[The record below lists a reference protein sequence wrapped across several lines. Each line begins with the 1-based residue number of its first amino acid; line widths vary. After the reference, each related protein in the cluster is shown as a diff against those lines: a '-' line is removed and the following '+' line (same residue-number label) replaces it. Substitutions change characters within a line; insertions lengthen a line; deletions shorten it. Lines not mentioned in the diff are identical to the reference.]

1 MRNFTAV
8 VAAAAIQLLPGAV
21 LGHAQDHDHAEM
33 AAAHTAPSAAAVAT
47 PAAAAPA
54 GQAAFEAIYDVV
66 RRLEAD
72 PSTDWTRVDIEAL
85 RLHLIDMD
93 RVFTEA
99 GVQTTSIPGGA
110 RFRVRGTGEVV
121 GSIQRMA
128 GAHARA
134 LEGSEHF
141 LATVETT
148 EDGVTME
155 VTAADGMPET
165 VAKIRGLGFAG
176 LLTLDDHH
184 APHHWM
190 MATGSAPPGH

>member
-1 MRNFTAV
+1 MKNLTAV
-8 VAAAAIQLLPGAV
+8 IAAAALQLLPGAV
-21 LGHAQDHDHAEM
+21 HVQAQDHDHAEM
-33 AAAHTAPSAAAVAT
+33 SAPASVT
-47 PAAAAPA
+47 APA
-54 GQAAFEAIYDVV
+54 GQAAFEAINDVV

-72 PSTDWTRVDIEAL
+72 PSTDWSTVDIEAL

-99 GVQTTSIPGGA
+99 GAETTTIPGGA
-110 RFRVRGTGEVV
+110 RFLVRGTGDVV

-134 LEGSEHF
+134 LENSEQF
-141 LATVETT
+141 QAAVETT
-148 EDGVTME
+148 SDGVTMD
-155 VTAADGMPET
+155 VTAADGLPET

-190 MATGSAPPGH
+190 MATGAAPPGH

>member
-1 MRNFTAV
+1 MKNLTAV
-8 VAAAAIQLLPGAV
+8 IAAAALQLLPGAV
-21 LGHAQDHDHAEM
+21 HVQAQDHDHAEM
-33 AAAHTAPSAAAVAT
+33 SAPASVTAT
-47 PAAAAPA
+47 APA
-54 GQAAFEAIYDVV
+54 GQAAFEAITDVV
-66 RRLEAD
+66 RRLEVD
-72 PSTDWTRVDIEAL
+72 PDTDWTTVDIEAL

-99 GVQTTSIPGGA
+99 GVETTTISGGA
-110 RFRVRGTGEVV
+110 RFLVRGTGDVV

-134 LEGSEHF
+134 LENSEQF
-141 LATVETT
+141 RAVVETT
-148 EDGVTME
+148 GDGVTMD
-155 VTAADGMPET
+155 VTAADGLQET

>member
-1 MRNFTAV
+1 MKNLTAV
-8 VAAAAIQLLPGAV
+8 IAAAALQLLPGAV
-21 LGHAQDHDHAEM
+21 HGQAQGHDHAEM
-33 AAAHTAPSAAAVAT
+33 SAPASV
-47 PAAAAPA
+47 PAAATATTAATAPA
-54 GQAAFEAIYDVV
+54 GQAAFEAINDVV

-72 PSTDWTRVDIEAL
+72 PSTDWNTVDIEAL

-99 GVQTTSIPGGA
+99 GVETTTIPGGA
-110 RFRVRGTGEVV
+110 RFRVRGTGDVV

-134 LEGSEHF
+134 LENSEQF
-141 LATVETT
+141 RAAVETT
-148 EDGVTME
+148 GDGVTMD
-155 VTAADGMPET
+155 VTAADGLPET

>member
-1 MRNFTAV
+1 MKNLTAI
-8 VAAAAIQLLPGAV
+8 VAAAALQLLPGAV
-21 LGHAQDHDHAEM
+21 HGQAQDHEHAEM
-33 AAAHTAPSAAAVAT
+33 SASAGVPEAATVAT
-47 PAAAAPA
+47 PAAAPA
-54 GQAAFEAIYDVV
+54 GQAAFEAINDVV

-72 PSTDWTRVDIEAL
+72 PSTDWSTVDIEAL

-99 GVQTTSIPGGA
+99 GVETTTIPGGA
-110 RFRVRGTGEVV
+110 RFLVRGTGDAV

-134 LEGSEHF
+134 LENSEQF
-141 LATVETT
+141 RAAVETT
-148 EDGVTME
+148 SDGVTMD
-155 VTAADGMPET
+155 VTAADGLPET